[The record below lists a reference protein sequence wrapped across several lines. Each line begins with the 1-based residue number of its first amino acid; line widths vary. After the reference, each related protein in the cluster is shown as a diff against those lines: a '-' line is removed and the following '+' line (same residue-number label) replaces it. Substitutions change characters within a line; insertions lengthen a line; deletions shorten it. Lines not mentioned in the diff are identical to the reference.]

1 MIARRLREAKVYC
14 EILPFD
20 TPIER
25 IKSAQPKGLIFSG
38 GPSSVYQENAPQ
50 PVSEYFELGIP
61 ILGICYGMHVIG
73 EMFGGKVEKA
83 SKKEFGS
90 AKVKILHDS
99 LLFAGLSGKFNVWM
113 SHGDH
118 LTSPPAGF
126 IHTASSMNAEYAA
139 VENPNQGLYLV
150 QFHPEVTHTA
160 EGKRIIRNFA
170 YEICGVKGNWTPE
183 FFISHSIEQI
193 RNRLGKDKAICA
205 LSGGVDSTV
214 AAALM
219 HRATPEQSLAIFV
232 DNGLLR
238 NEDMTVIRKVLM
250 GEMKLKVKIVEAE
263 DIFLYNLS
271 GITDPEH
278 KRKIIGETFIRV
290 FEEAAADWG
299 EAKFLVQGTL
309 YPDVIESQSVK
320 GPSAI
325 IKTHHN
331 VGGLP
336 EVMGLE
342 LIEPLKE
349 LFKDEV
355 RQVGKILGLPE
366 SIVQR
371 HPFPGPGLAVRI
383 LGEVT
388 KAKLEILRKADAIF
402 IDELKKGEWYN
413 KVAQALCVL
422 LSVKSVGVMGDV
434 RTYEY
439 VLALRSVD
447 TEDFMTA
454 QWSRI
459 PYDLLAAISNR
470 IINEVEGVNRVVY
483 DISTKPPA
491 TVEWE

>member
-214 AAALM
+214 AAVFM
-219 HRATPEQSLAIFV
+219 HRAAPEQSLAIFV

-238 NEDMTVIRKVLM
+238 DEDMTVIRKVLM
-250 GEMKLKVKIVEAE
+250 SEMKLKVKIVEAE
-263 DIFLYNLS
+263 DIFLSNLS
-271 GITDPEH
+271 GIADPEQ

-290 FEEAAADWG
+290 FEEAAADWD

-388 KAKLEILRKADAIF
+388 KARLEILRKADAIF

-422 LSVKSVGVMGDV
+422 LPVKSVGVMGDV